1 MNDLTTRGG
10 RSVARA
16 AAPLPGPVET
26 YIKAVAAFADQHAR
40 WMAASPEEREG
51 MYLGSRP
58 VPPALTGPD
67 RDAAVQAIRAMDG
80 PLSPVTLA
88 QLGDWLAP
96 VNLASRNPQPERE
109 FTARV
114 RGIAAMVD
122 DLPCGA
128 FTAETRRSLPGFF
141 PSADDVRKAVEP
153 EARRLRAKADA
164 LDAALWQQPQQDD
177 RPQPRPERTPEE
189 IAAARAKVEE
199 FMAER
204 NAATATQRE
213 AMPAMARPLSEGHL
227 ILQYEKI
234 IAEAK
239 KLGQI
244 HNPHAE
250 MARMRLNAL
259 RAKHARELA
268 QEAAE

>member
-1 MNDLTTRGG
+1 
-10 RSVARA
+10 
-16 AAPLPGPVET
+16 
-26 YIKAVAAFADQHAR
+26 
-40 WMAASPEEREG
+40 

-58 VPPALTGPD
+58 IPPALTGPD

-109 FTARV
+109 FAARV

-189 IAAARAKVEE
+189 IAAARASVQA

-204 NAATATQRE
+204 NAATQERVQLE
-213 AMPAMARPLSEGHL
+213 AKARPLSEGHL
-227 ILQYEKI
+227 ILQYEMI

-244 HNPHAE
+244 HNPHAA
-250 MARMRLNAL
+250 MAQMRLNAL
-259 RAKHARELA
+259 RAKHRRELA
-268 QEAAE
+268 REAAE